1 MPERVASVN
10 GFAKRNSRE
19 GGRVARLILWAT
31 NACLPP
37 TEDLLQYS
45 YESFLKELGGRL
57 RQMRTARGWTLRHMI
72 VAHGFHLAHW
82 QGFEKGKGISV
93 PSLLR
98 VCEVFDISAEDL
110 IAGLGV
116 VEQAGAKPASSA
128 VGRDSVEL
136 QPDPISSSS
145 SSPDGPE
152 PRSPRRKRS

>member
-1 MPERVASVN
+1 M
-10 GFAKRNSRE
+10 
-19 GGRVARLILWAT
+19 ILWVT
-31 NACLPP
+31 SSYTPH
-37 TEDLLQYS
+37 TEDLLRYS
-45 YESFLKELGGRL
+45 YESFLKELGERL
-57 RQMRTARGWTLRHMI
+57 RQMRAARGWTLRHMI

-116 VEQAGAKPASSA
+116 VEQAGAKPESSA
-128 VGRDSVEL
+128 VGSNSVEL

-145 SSPDGPE
+145 PDGPGG
-152 PRSPRRKRS
+152 RSPRRKRS